1 LNEGTI
7 EEGYVP
13 YIEKQYKEQL
23 EEKLEDSRKED
34 KTEITPFMKEE
45 WKDFSRVTE
54 EVMMESVDTTV
65 SREMLQRVTKTISN
79 LPKDK
84 KFIRKIQRLVESRQK
99 MFDEDKLDWS
109 MAEHLAY
116 GTLLLEGYNVRISGQ
131 DVERGTFSHRHA
143 VIKVEDSEEEIIL
156 LKHLDPKQGDFN
168 IYNSLLSEYGVI
180 GFDYGYAMA
189 SPETLTIWEAQFGD
203 FSNGAQIMIDQYI
216 SSGEDKW
223 KTQNGLVML
232 LPHGYEGQGAE
243 HSSARMERYLQLCA
257 KDNMFVAN
265 CTTPANM
272 FHLLRRQMKAN
283 YRKPLVVLTPKSL
296 LRHPLV
302 ISSVEEFADGSFEM
316 LIDDESVSANDV
328 KTLVFVSGKF
338 YYDLLEV
345 RNETKR
351 TDVALVRLEQL
362 FPLPAKE
369 IREVLKKYNKADDI
383 VWAQEEPRNM
393 GAYSHMMMHL
403 DEARQFRVASRRPY
417 GAPAAGS
424 AMRSKM
430 RHQEVIEYVFDK
442 TKSN

>member
-1 LNEGTI
+1 
-7 EEGYVP
+7 
-13 YIEKQYKEQL
+13 
-23 EEKLEDSRKED
+23 
-34 KTEITPFMKEE
+34 M
-45 WKDFSRVTE
+45 
-54 EVMMESVDTTV
+54 
-65 SREMLQRVTKTISN
+65 
-79 LPKDK
+79 
-84 KFIRKIQRLVESRQK
+84 
-99 MFDEDKLDWS
+99 
-109 MAEHLAY
+109 
-116 GTLLLEGYNVRISGQ
+116 
-131 DVERGTFSHRHA
+131 
-143 VIKVEDSEEEIIL
+143 
-156 LKHLDPKQGDFN
+156 
-168 IYNSLLSEYGVI
+168 
-180 GFDYGYAMA
+180 
-189 SPETLTIWEAQFGD
+189 
-203 FSNGAQIMIDQYI
+203 
-216 SSGEDKW
+216 
-223 KTQNGLVML
+223 
-232 LPHGYEGQGAE
+232 
-243 HSSARMERYLQLCA
+243 
-257 KDNMFVAN
+257 
-265 CTTPANM
+265 
-272 FHLLRRQMKAN
+272 
-283 YRKPLVVLTPKSL
+283 VLTPKSL